1 MAALLRRSFQ
11 LMEEAHIPFCFLL
24 PVDEAI
30 YQPFDFHTVCDFQTT
45 KATDYAAVQQA
56 YDVYIEEN
64 DDYVRRV
71 QAQQAMAAE
80 ADELSD
86 SGLPAHPVIMAR
98 ILSLPD
104 FLSFSGLPE
113 ETDRTQAIHWLR
125 QQRIYIAEAV

>member
-1 MAALLRRSFQ
+1 MAAEQGVHVEVTTLV
-11 LMEEAHIPFCFLL
+11 IPG
-24 PVDEAI
+24 
-30 YQPFDFHTVCDFQTT
+30 
-45 KATDYAAVQQA
+45 K
-56 YDVYIEEN
+56 N
-64 DDYVRRV
+64 DG
-71 QAQQAMAAE
+71 AEAMAAE
-80 ADELSD
+80 ADEMSD